1 MNVELYING
10 ELIETDPTISF
21 PLTKQFADLS
31 SPSDII
37 TEYSKQ
43 IKVPFSEN
51 NDRAL
56 GYMKSLD
63 SMSEWLANFD
73 PTRRLSFRLVYNN
86 SNIMEGYCRVTSIVR
101 RGDSGYYNIVLYGEL
116 GRVFR
121 ELRRLTFDP
130 KDTNGVLIPRLF
142 ANVVCNATNI
152 FTGIKGQMSMTSNGW
167 SSIIGFVP
175 NVARNK
181 DFNNKSVEVSGV
193 IKELT
198 EILDSNQ
205 SFIGTNVTSDSVVGD
220 GLTARDMNELR
231 SYAQLPFVYWP
242 RFWKMVQNAGEK
254 LTGYTW
260 ELDKDWFNDKNIPYY
275 NLVMMLKSL
284 PTDMSATQKNEYR
297 VGLDIVYHNDL
308 NIRNSFTLQLLKNG
322 SNEMIPIVDYTTS
335 KFDMTKAKMA
345 RIDGTITLTISM
357 PHRGANGGYTPIKF
371 GSNMAFECALFAT
384 NDKIDNPFQTGE
396 GWYGFSH
403 FWGGSES
410 ALSSWNIGDYWSD
423 SLGGSITKVTSL
435 SIAPTSVNA
444 GGKTVFKLTVPLNV
458 LMTASNAYDPKFWL
472 RGILKF
478 HQP

>member
-1 MNVELYING
+1 
-10 ELIETDPTISF
+10 
-21 PLTKQFADLS
+21 
-31 SPSDII
+31 
-37 TEYSKQ
+37 
-43 IKVPFSEN
+43 
-51 NDRAL
+51 
-56 GYMKSLD
+56 
-63 SMSEWLANFD
+63 
-73 PTRRLSFRLVYNN
+73 
-86 SNIMEGYCRVTSIVR
+86 
-101 RGDSGYYNIVLYGEL
+101 
-116 GRVFR
+116 
-121 ELRRLTFDP
+121 
-130 KDTNGVLIPRLF
+130 
-142 ANVVCNATNI
+142 
-152 FTGIKGQMSMTSNGW
+152 MTSKGW
-167 SSIIGFVP
+167 NSIIGFVP

-205 SFIGTNVTSDSVVGD
+205 SFVGTNVTSDSVVGD

-242 RFWKMVQNAGEK
+242 RFWKMVQDAAEK
-254 LTGYTW
+254 LTGYSW

-308 NIRNSFTLQLLKNG
+308 NIRQKFNFQLLKNG
-322 SNEMIPIVDYTTS
+322 SNEMIPIVDFTTS

-384 NDKIDNPFQTGE
+384 NDKIDSPFQTGE

-435 SIAPTSVNA
+435 SIAPTSMNV
-444 GGKTVFKLTVPLNV
+444 GGKTVFKLTIPLNV
-458 LMTASNAYDPKFWL
+458 LMTASNANDPKFWL

-478 HQP
+478 YQP